1 MVTKVETPRLT
12 EGLGRKGSFFM
23 SQLTDRQQ
31 QVYDFLTLFLDRNG
45 YPPTLQEIA
54 KHLHVSGNLGVL
66 RHLKALEREGLIKR
80 NPGSSRSI
88 VLLDRAGDGS
98 VALPLLGMVRAGQPQ
113 LAVEEVEAHIAVDRS
128 LVKGEN
134 SFLLRVKGDSMI
146 EAHIVEG
153 DLAVVRPQST
163 AENGE
168 IVVAMVDGEA
178 TLKRFFHEGDH
189 IRLQPENSGLEPI
202 LVAADTQDVTIVG
215 KVTGL
220 CRVLE

>member
-1 MVTKVETPRLT
+1 MSPVTE
-12 EGLGRKGSFFM
+12 
-23 SQLTDRQQ
+23 RQQ
-31 QVYDFLTLFLDRNG
+31 QVYDFLVAFLAANG

-66 RHLKALEREGLIKR
+66 RHLKALEREGLITR

-88 VLLDRAGDGS
+88 ALLGRSEKGS
-98 VALPLLGMVRAGQPQ
+98 MTLPLVGTVRAGLPQ
-113 LAVEEVEAHIAVDRS
+113 LAREEIEAHIAVDSS
-128 LVKGEN
+128 LVKSKD

-168 IVVAMVDGEA
+168 IVVALIDGEA
-178 TLKRFFHEGDH
+178 TLKRFFRAGDH
-189 IRLQPENSGLEPI
+189 IRLQPENASLQPI
-202 LVAADTQDVTIVG
+202 IVPADTREVIIVG